1 MAHKQRTPFTLKS
14 GNATAFKNMGSYS
27 PMMQAGATTTD
38 APKTGLGK
46 LLDDVKSLVQNVG
59 GKLKEG
65 KKAADVRKQEQK
77 KKDEARTGLDRMKRQ
92 GKSQYQL
99 DQMDAADARKQ
110 AAQTVPVEVNPPP
123 VERAAIVTPVSAVT
137 EVGTGAGAKVG
148 TGATEAAT
156 NINIEETAKKVI
168 KGEYGDGKKREIA
181 LGSDYK
187 AVQALVNEILRRKK

>member
-27 PMMQAGATTTD
+27 PMMQTDAPITGATTT
-38 APKTGLGK
+38 KTGLGK

-77 KKDEARTGLDRMKRQ
+77 EKDKARTGLDRMERQ

-99 DQMDAADARKQ
+99 DQMDAKVKTK
-110 AAQTVPVEVNPPP
+110 TVPVV
-123 VERAAIVTPVSAVT
+123 VDST
-137 EVGTGAGAKVG
+137 EVESANNSIAET
-148 TGATEAAT
+148 ATEVVT
-156 NINIEETAKKVI
+156 NKNIEEIAKEVI
-168 KGEYGDGKKREIA
+168 GGKYGNGKERKEA
-181 LGSDYK
+181 LGSDYN
-187 AVQALVNEILRRKK
+187 AVQAEVNKIIRRKK

>member
-59 GKLKEG
+59 GELKEG
-65 KKAADVRKQEQK
+65 KKAANDRKQEQK
-77 KKDEARTGLDRMKRQ
+77 KKDKARTGLDRMERQ

-110 AAQTVPVEVNPPP
+110 AAQAAQTVPVEVNPPP
-123 VERAAIVTPVSAVT
+123 VIVTPV
-137 EVGTGAGAKVG
+137 GAGTEVG

-156 NINIEETAKKVI
+156 NINIEKTAEEVI
-168 KGEYGDGKKREIA
+168 RGKYGNGKEREIA
-181 LGSDYK
+181 LGSNYK
-187 AVQALVNEILRRKK
+187 AVQALVNKMLAKKK